1 MGGVEPGQRGEES
14 KCKCK
19 AGSWAPRACRTAV
32 LVWRQQKEEALSF
45 EGSALANAWRCH
57 QGLPH
62 LGLLSVQQQSGEQR
76 DSGRKKLA
84 GECAFPGMT
93 GGAPGSRHVRAV
105 GNVSLAGF

>member
-1 MGGVEPGQRGEES
+1 MQVQVQGWQLGPQSLQSRCFGLEAAKG
-14 KCKCK
+14 K
-19 AGSWAPRACRTAV
+19 
-32 LVWRQQKEEALSF
+32 EALSF